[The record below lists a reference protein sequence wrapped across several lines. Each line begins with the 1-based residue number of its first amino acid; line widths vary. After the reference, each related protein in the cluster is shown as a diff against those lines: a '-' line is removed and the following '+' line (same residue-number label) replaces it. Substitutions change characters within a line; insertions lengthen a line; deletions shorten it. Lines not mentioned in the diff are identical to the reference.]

1 MADKDDVET
10 INPTMESEEGATA
23 PETPSDEKPEE
34 EKKGGIVQKVK
45 DFLDSKI
52 GAWPWPERTGIAR
65 FKCTAHPR
73 APAQV

>member
-34 EKKGGIVQKVK
+34 EKKDGIVQKVK

-52 GAWPWPERTGIAR
+52 
-65 FKCTAHPR
+65 
-73 APAQV
+73 